1 MAKRLEITECGT
13 GGIIPTKCVS
23 YELNELARLSIVC
36 VKDEVTRVSY
46 ESGYTEIVLSHG
58 SPFRTISQPTAPY
71 VNLYGAEMRINCHTA
86 GLNGVTRIKIFH
98 DNQATKVRTFTNEPL
113 NIGSAFNFKFG
124 QRSQDF
130 PLSFYPEFK
139 FAKGQR
145 TQHFWFQF
153 DYITKKGRVVPRMN
167 YMQECVT
174 ENGCTLAYPVEIK
187 YP

>member
-13 GGIIPTKCVS
+13 GGIIPTKRVS
-23 YELNELARLSIVC
+23 YELDDLARLSIVC

-58 SPFRTISQPTAPY
+58 SPFREISQPTTPY
-71 VNLYGAEMRINCHTA
+71 VNLSGAEMRIDCYTA

-98 DNQATKVRTFTNEPL
+98 VNQATKLRTFTLAP
-113 NIGSAFNFKFG
+113 STFNYVKG
-124 QRSQDF
+124 RTQHL
-130 PLSFYPEFK
+130 PLSFYSAFK
-139 FAKGQR
+139 FANGQR
-145 TQHFWFQF
+145 SQHFWFQF
-153 DYITKKGRVVPRMN
+153 EYVTKKGRVVPRMN

-174 ENGCTLAYPVEIK
+174 ENGRMLAYPVEIK